1 MPEPLQVERVDASRP
16 GQKIFRLR
24 GPITVQNL
32 FPFQTAERECRESS
46 LILDVQHVP
55 YIDSVGVGAL
65 VGAYVSRNKEGRKV
79 ALVGVGDRVKASLV
93 ISNLVQFF
101 PVFPSVEAAQQSLS

>member
-1 MPEPLQVERVDASRP
+1 MPEPLQVERVDGGRP
-16 GQKIFRLR
+16 GQQILRLR

-32 FPFQTAERECRESS
+32 FPFQTAERGCRESS
-46 LILDVQHVP
+46 LILDVAAVP

-79 ALVGVGDRVKASLV
+79 ALVGLGERVKASLV
-93 ISNLVQFF
+93 ISSLSQFF
-101 PVFPSVEAAQQSLS
+101 PSYPSVEEAQQAMS

>member
-1 MPEPLQVERVDASRP
+1 MPEPLHVERVEGPPA
-16 GQKIFRLR
+16 GHCILRLR

-32 FPFQTAERECRESS
+32 FPFQSAERECRQSS
-46 LILDVQHVP
+46 LILDVAGVP

-79 ALVGVGDRVKASLV
+79 ALVGLGERVKASL
-93 ISNLVQFF
+93 ILSSLVQFF
-101 PVFPSVEAAQQSLS
+101 PAYPSVEEAQKSLP

>member
-1 MPEPLQVERVDASRP
+1 MPEPLQVERVEAAWAGVS
-16 GQKIFRLR
+16 ILRLR

-32 FPFQTAERECRESS
+32 FPFQNAERDCRDHS
-46 LILDVQHVP
+46 LILDVQGVP

-65 VGAYVSRNKEGRKV
+65 VGAYVSRNKEGKRV
-79 ALVGVGDRVKASLV
+79 ALVGVGARVNASLV

-101 PVFPSVEAAQQSLS
+101 PVYPSLDAAQQSLS

>member
-1 MPEPLQVERVDASRP
+1 MPEPLQVERVEGGLP
-16 GQKIFRLR
+16 GQSILRLR

-32 FPFQTAERECRESS
+32 FPFQTAERECRETS
-46 LILDVQHVP
+46 LILDVRGVP

-65 VGAYVSRNKEGRKV
+65 VGAYVSRNKEGNRV
-79 ALVGVGDRVKASLV
+79 ALVGVGERVKASLV

-101 PVFPSVEAAQQSLS
+101 PIYPSVEAAQQSLS